1 MSHLKVG
8 FMLLQRLSIIQATTI
23 GAIVLFHP
31 AATQAQGITPYGPA
45 VDRPQ
50 NVAYQAEERG
60 DFDTAIVNYR
70 RALTAASS
78 LTDPILRPCGMA
90 GAESRLRGAEAA
102 KSYIQQ
108 YGRSP
113 DQIAAARA
121 ASQTAFR
128 QYWDAFGQAR
138 PDLVN
143 SCP

>member
-1 MSHLKVG
+1 
-8 FMLLQRLSIIQATTI
+8 MLLQRLSIIQATTI
-23 GAIVLFHP
+23 GAIGLLHP
-31 AATQAQGITPYGPA
+31 ATAQAQITPYGPA

-50 NVAYQAEERG
+50 SIAYQAEERG

-102 KSYIQQ
+102 KAYIQR
-108 YGRSP
+108 YGRSA
-113 DQIAAARA
+113 DQLAEARA
-121 ASQTAFR
+121 ASQAAFQ
-128 QYWDAFGQAR
+128 QYWDAFDQAR